1 MVSST
6 RIRLILVCL
15 LVVVIAT
22 TGVVSPTPQTAMS
35 DADVTSTS
43 ATNSETCS
51 GNVQEKASI
60 SQSSIQAV
68 DDQITTDQPALVSGQ
83 IVAPQ
88 SNQCTVVVQMVL
100 TIPSDMYVSG
110 TDGVGSSGQGKLSA
124 TFRLSPGETQSM
136 SAQVYASS
144 TGTRVII
151 ADFLYYPA
159 GHPEEERQLSGFSM
173 EIEAIE
179 QNLPGENGNDT
190 IVSNIINEFA
200 VTGIVGLLLIVIAFR
215 FLR

>member
-1 MVSST
+1 MVSGT
-6 RIRLILVCL
+6 RTRLILVCL
-15 LVVVIAT
+15 LVVLIAT
-22 TGVVSPTPQTAMS
+22 TGVVSPNPQTAMS
-35 DADVTSTS
+35 DADVTSTTV
-43 ATNSETCS
+43 TNSETCS

-68 DDQITTDQPALVSGQ
+68 DNQITTDQPALVSGQ
-83 IVAPQ
+83 IVTPQ

-159 GHPEEERQLSGFSM
+159 GHPEDERRLSGFSM

-190 IVSNIINEFA
+190 IVSNIINESA
-200 VTGIVGLLLIVIAFR
+200 VTGIVGLLMIVIAFR

>member
-1 MVSST
+1 MVSGT
-6 RIRLILVCL
+6 RTRLILACL
-15 LVVVIAT
+15 LVVLIAG
-22 TGVVSPTPQTAMS
+22 TGVVSPTPQSVMS
-35 DADVTSTS
+35 DGDIIPTTT
-43 ATNSETCS
+43 TNSETCS
-51 GNVQEKASI
+51 GDVQEKASI

-68 DDQITTDQPALVSGQ
+68 DDQITTNQPALVSGQ

-88 SNQCTVVVQMVL
+88 SNRCIVVVQMVL

-110 TDGVGSSGQGKLSA
+110 TDDVGSSGQGKLSA

-144 TGTRVII
+144 PGTRVMI

-159 GHPEEERQLSGFSM
+159 GHPEDERQLSGFSM

-179 QNLPGENGNDT
+179 SNLPGENGTGSTASRFID
-190 IVSNIINEFA
+190 EFTL
-200 VTGIVGLLLIVIAFR
+200 VGISGLFLLVVGIKLHQ
-215 FLR
+215 

>member
-1 MVSST
+1 MVSGT
-6 RIRLILVCL
+6 RTRLVLVCL
-15 LVVVIAT
+15 LVVLVAG
-22 TGVVSPTPQTAMS
+22 TGIVSSTPQPAMS
-35 DADVTSTS
+35 DADVTSTTT
-43 ATNSETCS
+43 TNSETCS
-51 GNVQEKASI
+51 GDVQEKASI

-110 TDGVGSSGQGKLSA
+110 TDDVGSSGQGKLSA

-151 ADFLYYPA
+151 ADFLYYPV
-159 GHPEEERQLSGFSM
+159 GHPEDERQLTGFSM

-179 QNLPGENGNDT
+179 SNLPGGNST
-190 IVSNIINEFA
+190 KTNNSNIINGS
-200 VTGIVGLLLIVIAFR
+200 TIVGLVGLLIIVVGFR
-215 FLR
+215 FLK